1 MMVGE
6 REKRGRL
13 LSRSSKPPW
22 SYKIFVP
29 KHFTKFTRKHL
40 CQCLFFNKFPH
51 CGRTILLKETPEQV
65 FPNEFC
71 KVYQNNFFR
80 EQVCV
85 TSSTV

>member
-1 MMVGE
+1 MGGE
-6 REKRGRL
+6 REKKGRL
-13 LSRSSKPPW
+13 MSRSSNPPW
-22 SYKIFVP
+22 FYKNFVP

-40 CQCLFFNKFPH
+40 CPCLFLNKFLH
-51 CGRTILLKETPEQV
+51 CGRTTLLKETPVQV

-80 EQVCV
+80 EQVHV